1 MTRND
6 QVKSAEEAN
15 RQSARGWVVVG
26 TAFVTMAL
34 LYGLW
39 FSYSVFLVALLKE
52 FGWSRSVTAG
62 AFSLF
67 ALVHAAVGPFFG
79 PFAERVGPRRVIRAG
94 GCLLALGLLL
104 AAETSQPWHLYLAFG
119 FIAAVGIGFSGYV
132 PLVILIRGWFPT
144 RVGTAV
150 GIAAGGIGVGI
161 FGLIPLA
168 QLLIDWY
175 DWRWAF
181 RVFAAVVVGW
191 ILPATIWLLREPPKP
206 AFPIQAQPA
215 SEVGAP
221 QGCLTYWTLAQA
233 VWSWRFWALGIVL
246 FTNNSAITLLM
257 IHQVAYLVDH
267 GVPAMAAA
275 TIGGIVGLTSI
286 AGKVGWG
293 YLMDRTLRELVYTL
307 ASLSFALS
315 LGFLVLAGTY
325 PATALPYAYAILLGL
340 GYAIT
345 APLAPAASNDLF
357 GGPGFSTIFGSIH
370 ISLGLGAAVGAW
382 AGGKIFDVTG
392 SYAAA
397 FWGAFGLI
405 CFSCVLLW
413 AVAPRRPNPPPA

>member
-1 MTRND
+1 M
-6 QVKSAEEAN
+6 KSAEEAN

-144 RVGTAV
+144 RVGTTV

-168 QLLIDWY
+168 QFLIDWY

-206 AFPIQAQPA
+206 AFPVQAQPA
-215 SEVGAP
+215 PEVGAP

-246 FTNNSAITLLM
+246 FTSNSAITLLM

-286 AGKVGWG
+286 AGKAGWG

-357 GGPGFSTIFGSIH
+357 GGPGFSTIFGTIH
-370 ISLGLGAAVGAW
+370 ISLGLGTAAGAW
-382 AGGKIFDVTG
+382 AGGKVFDLTG

-397 FWGAFGLI
+397 MWGALGLI
-405 CFSCVLLW
+405 CLSCALLW
-413 AVAPRRPNPPPA
+413 LVAPRRPNPAPLRNDQ